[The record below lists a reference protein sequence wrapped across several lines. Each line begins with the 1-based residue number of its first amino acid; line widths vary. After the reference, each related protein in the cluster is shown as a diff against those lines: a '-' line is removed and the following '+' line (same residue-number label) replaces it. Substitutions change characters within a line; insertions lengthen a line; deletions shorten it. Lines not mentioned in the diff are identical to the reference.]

1 MVQGRS
7 RVVSPI
13 VAAVLTLA
21 IFALIV
27 RRVPF
32 PALATA
38 LHDADYRLFL
48 ALMIPNTLF
57 YFAWDTLVLSVVIR
71 WFHGA
76 LPYRDLLPVRA
87 ASYVVGFFN
96 TNLGRGAMAAYLSRR
111 LHAPLLELG
120 STVIF
125 LVLTEYTQLVL
136 WAMLGIVGFRA
147 DVTVGLLAVAAS
159 VAAFWMIFFLY
170 TKLHLTPTRLVR
182 RLLAPREWSILRTFR
197 LATATRYAQVVLL
210 RAPMFV
216 VSLCAHYYAA
226 QAFGIHIPFGQMLA
240 FLPVIFMLA
249 ALPVTVAH
257 LGTTQAAW
265 IFFFSQYA
273 SAPRLLA
280 FSLAA
285 HLAFTSTRALLGV
298 VWLPAAYFDLVP
310 PVSPARQDAAS
321 TPITSAPTHAS
332 PSARTLRRS
341 S

>member
-1 MVQGRS
+1 MAKPRFKVM
-7 RVVSPI
+7 SPL
-13 VAAVLTLA
+13 VAGLLTLA
-21 IFALIV
+21 IFALIL

-32 PALATA
+32 PALAAA

-48 ALMIPNTLF
+48 AVMIPNTLF

-76 LPYRDLLPVRA
+76 VPYRDLLPVRA

-111 LHAPLLELG
+111 LRAPLLELG

-147 DVTVGLLAVAAS
+147 EVTGSLLAVAAG
-159 VAAFWMIFFLY
+159 VATFWMIFFLY
-170 TKLHLTPTRLVR
+170 TKLHVTPTSVVR
-182 RLLAPREWSILRTFR
+182 RLLAPREWSIFRTFR

-226 QAFGIHIPFGQMLA
+226 KAFGIHIPFGQMLA

-249 ALPVTVAH
+249 ALPITVAH

-273 SAPRLLA
+273 PAPRLLA

-285 HLAFTSTRALLGV
+285 HLVFASTRALLGV
-298 VWLPAAYFDLVP
+298 VWLPSAYFDLVP
-310 PVSPARQDAAS
+310 GRVG
-321 TPITSAPTHAS
+321 
-332 PSARTLRRS
+332 TLTR
-341 S
+341 

>member
-1 MVQGRS
+1 MR
-7 RVVSPI
+7 RLIHP
-13 VAAVLTLA
+13 AMTVLLTA
-21 IFALIV
+21 GIFALIL

-32 PALATA
+32 PALGEA

-48 ALMIPNTLF
+48 GLMIPNALF

-76 LPYRDLLPVRA
+76 VPYRRLLPVRA

-96 TNLGRGAMAAYLSRR
+96 TNLGRGALAAYLCRR
-111 LHAPLLELG
+111 LKAPFLELG

-136 WAMLGIVGFRA
+136 WSMFGLIGFRA
-147 DVTVGLLAVAAS
+147 EVTTSLLS
-159 VAAFWMIFFLY
+159 VAATVAVFWVVLFLY
-170 TKLHLTPTRLVR
+170 TKLHLTPARAIRWVF
-182 RLLAPREWSILRTFR
+182 APRQWALLRTFR
-197 LATATRYAQVVLL
+197 LATATRYGQVVLL
-210 RAPMFV
+210 RAPMFL

-226 QAFGIHIPFGQMLA
+226 HAFGIHIPFNQMLT

-249 ALPVTVAH
+249 ALPTTVAH

-273 SAPRLLA
+273 PAPRLLA

-285 HLAFTSTRALLGV
+285 HLTFTFIRAILGV
-298 VWLPAAYFDLVP
+298 IWLPAAWLDLLPGAVT
-310 PVSPARQDAAS
+310 ARALIVQPD
-321 TPITSAPTHAS
+321 
-332 PSARTLRRS
+332 R
-341 S
+341 